1 MHVTMDS
8 SDPPAVASYS
18 LMGVLWLFMSNI
30 DFGVIIVVVGSWL
43 FEVFAAIV
51 CRNLQHN
58 PVYMPDHEMLQHAWV
73 PGPIMLADISL
84 LVLRILIIFFICIPL
99 AKLHNDFFFVGA
111 SVGLFVGAH
120 SALAILVR
128 FRGVNGLRMLII
140 TGKEALAYGVLT
152 YMLILYYKR

>member
-1 MHVTMDS
+1 MDS

-140 TGKEALAYGVLT
+140 TGKETLAYGVLT
-152 YMLILYYKR
+152 YILIFYYKR

>member
-1 MHVTMDS
+1 MPMDT
-8 SDPPAVASYS
+8 SDPPVASYS
-18 LMGVLWLFMSNI
+18 LMGVVWLFISNI

-99 AKLHNDFFFVGA
+99 AKLHNEFFFVGA

-140 TGKEALAYGVLT
+140 TGKEAVAYGVLT